1 MVKYSDFQPLG
12 ESNTKSDIL
21 TDISTET
28 LLNRSVAATE
38 TNMTETDVYSN
49 IRSIDLSERIVLR
62 FQRGYD
68 TNNEI

>member
-62 FQRGYD
+62 FQEGYD